1 MAGKIKRTYGF
12 VKSVDFRPV
21 PKVSQ
26 EHLDARRRQILDGA
40 RAAFAKHG
48 YDGATVAKLEAE
60 IGLSRGAIFNY
71 FQDKLDIFHALA
83 NEDSRRWLSDFDQE
97 GVDGL
102 LRRLAAEDSGWIGVY
117 IEVIRRATTEPELRA
132 RLESDE
138 PEPAQKSAGVKIGEL
153 QTAGVL
159 RNDVERKSIVA
170 FVNTLAL
177 GLLLGKAQEQ
187 EVDVDELLKLMH
199 EGIDAR

>member
-1 MAGKIKRTYGF
+1 M
-12 VKSVDFRPV
+12 

-48 YDGATVAKLEAE
+48 YDGATVAKLEQE

-83 NEDSRRWLSDFDQE
+83 NEDSRRWLTNFEEE
-97 GVDGL
+97 GIDGL
-102 LRRLAAEDSGWIGVY
+102 FRRIAAEDGRWIGVY
-117 IEVIRRATTEPELRA
+117 IEVIRRATTDPELRA

-138 PEPAQKSAGVKIGEL
+138 PEPAQKSAGEQIGRL
-153 QTAGVL
+153 QKAGVL
-159 RNDVERKSIVA
+159 RKDVERKSIVA
-170 FVNTLAL
+170 FVNTIAL
-177 GLLLGKAQEQ
+177 GLLLGKVQEQ
-187 EVDVDELLKLMH
+187 EVDIDELLKLVH

>member
-1 MAGKIKRTYGF
+1 
-12 VKSVDFRPV
+12 V

-83 NEDSRRWLSDFDQE
+83 NEDSQRWLTNFEEE
-97 GVDGL
+97 GIDGL
-102 LRRLAAEDSGWIGVY
+102 FRRIAAEDGGWIGVY
-117 IEVIRRATTEPELRA
+117 IEVIRRATTDPELRA
-132 RLESDE
+132 RIEQDE
-138 PEPAQKSAGVKIGEL
+138 PAPQQRTAGQTIGAL
-153 QTAGVL
+153 QQSGVL
-159 RNDVERKSIVA
+159 RDDVERKAIVA
-170 FVNTLAL
+170 FVNTIAL
-177 GLLLGKAQEQ
+177 GLLLGKVQEQ
-187 EVDVDELLKLMH
+187 EVDIDQLLKLVH